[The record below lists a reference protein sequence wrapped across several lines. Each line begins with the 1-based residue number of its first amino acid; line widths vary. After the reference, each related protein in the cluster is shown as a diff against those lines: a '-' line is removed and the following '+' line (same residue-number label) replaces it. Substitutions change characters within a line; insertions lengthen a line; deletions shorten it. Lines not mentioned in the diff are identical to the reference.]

1 LVLWL
6 EPTSVQTDE
15 TGVVAWHDRS
25 PYAHSAVQELERKR
39 PTFSPTALQGL
50 PGVTFDGID
59 DVLAVADHAALRFGT
74 NDLLV
79 IEVVFLHTTIASAS
93 QDRGCLLLGKTN
105 PGYPYAG
112 PALVAN
118 CLVEGSTTPRLCAQL
133 DALNVA
139 PSPTGGYDDGRPRF
153 AGIYRWP
160 SGEVDL
166 RINGVVVR
174 RVAPSSE
181 IDVTAE
187 GFPLLIGG
195 DLNDGTQA
203 LNGVISEVVAAIA
216 TQSDDVRALET
227 YLLRKYSQALLGTLE
242 GNGGE

>member
-1 LVLWL
+1 
-6 EPTSVQTDE
+6 
-15 TGVVAWHDRS
+15 
-25 PYAHSAVQELERKR
+25 
-39 PTFSPTALQGL
+39 
-50 PGVTFDGID
+50 
-59 DVLAVADHAALRFGT
+59 
-74 NDLLV
+74 
-79 IEVVFLHTTIASAS
+79 
-93 QDRGCLLLGKTN
+93 
-105 PGYPYAG
+105 
-112 PALVAN
+112 
-118 CLVEGSTTPRLCAQL
+118 
-133 DALNVA
+133 
-139 PSPTGGYDDGRPRF
+139 
-153 AGIYRWP
+153 
-160 SGEVDL
+160 L